1 MYFLLTDE
9 DDSIPLYSLNNAVNC
24 LLFKKVSRDC
34 PDGLFD
40 SNIFSHGII
49 GLADFPVK
57 ILSCQPNQPIDI
69 FGQNKGF
76 YIGFNC
82 KYIRSVILVKDSKIS
97 LQDPYPKF
105 IRDNGSVWFDKMI
118 LGSKYY
124 LGDPNTIRKFN
135 IEVNESYINNICA
148 IGDVKFLEWWKN
160 SGLPLKY
167 DESTMD
173 MASQNGHV
181 NVLEWLK
188 NSGLSLEYER
198 DYYSWDYYTH
208 NVDVLEWWFNSGLEF
223 EFNSGLEFEFSDRC
237 GISYE
242 KIIIVYKLFQKI
254 MKKNSIDKNNNDP

>member
-1 MYFLLTDE
+1 
-9 DDSIPLYSLNNAVNC
+9 
-24 LLFKKVSRDC
+24 
-34 PDGLFD
+34 LFD